1 MIAFS
6 AFDWEFDKETKKYSL
21 TNIDHDH
28 YIQYRVGIWKE
39 DKSEYYLDEVIS
51 THRCNATDKH
61 LFS

>member
-6 AFDWEFDKETKKYSL
+6 AFDWEFDQATKEYSL
-21 TNIDHDH
+21 TNIGHDQ

-39 DKSEYYLDEVIS
+39 KGSQYYLDEVIS
-51 THRCNATDKH
+51 THKCNATDRL